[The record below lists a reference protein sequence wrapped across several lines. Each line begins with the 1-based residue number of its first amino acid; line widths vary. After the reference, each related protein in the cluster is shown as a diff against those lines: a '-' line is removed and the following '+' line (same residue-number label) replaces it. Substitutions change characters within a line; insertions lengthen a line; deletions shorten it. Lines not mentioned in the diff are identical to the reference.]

1 MVFDVRNYDLSAQD
15 SEELVDSIG
24 VERWVRL
31 LTSYWTQPS
40 AEPESVV
47 LKCIRAH
54 NGSVS
59 VFANI
64 LQIHVSLLFCIQLVI
79 SIIIQVK
86 IRFGI

>member
-1 MVFDVRNYDLSAQD
+1 MVFDVRNYDLSVQD

-59 VFANI
+59 NHAINPFT
-64 LQIHVSLLFCIQLVI
+64 LRGTLE
-79 SIIIQVK
+79 SIVC
-86 IRFGI
+86 